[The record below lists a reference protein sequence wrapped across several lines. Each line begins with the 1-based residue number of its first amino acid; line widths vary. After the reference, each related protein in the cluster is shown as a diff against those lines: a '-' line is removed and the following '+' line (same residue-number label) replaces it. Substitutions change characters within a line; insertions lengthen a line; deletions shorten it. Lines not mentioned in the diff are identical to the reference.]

1 MIALDRGKN
10 LLKITNLFVRS
21 QEGKP
26 LLQDINLTLYP
37 GEVHALIGING
48 TGKSSLFHVVSGKQ
62 GYEVTSG
69 NISFK
74 GEALLEMTVDER
86 ARRGLFV
93 AFQNPVA
100 IPGLSN
106 ATFLLE
112 TLNERRRLKGEEAL
126 TLPAFLSFIQKRMDD
141 LDMERSL
148 LHRSVNS
155 GFSGGERKRNELLQ
169 MIVLDPDVVL
179 LDETD
184 SGLDAKARHSLVAL
198 INRFRK
204 EGKGVIIISHYQ
216 ELLVALQPDRVHLM
230 RRGGR
235 MASGTLSSVETFFDA
250 SAPK

>member
-1 MIALDRGKN
+1 MIALDKGKN

-26 LLQDINLTLYP
+26 LLKDINLTLYP

-69 NISFK
+69 KISFK
-74 GEALLEMTVDER
+74 DEALLEMTVDER

-126 TLPAFLSFIQKRMDD
+126 TAVCPLA
-141 LDMERSL
+141 
-148 LHRSVNS
+148 
-155 GFSGGERKRNELLQ
+155 G
-169 MIVLDPDVVL
+169 
-179 LDETD
+179 
-184 SGLDAKARHSLVAL
+184 
-198 INRFRK
+198 
-204 EGKGVIIISHYQ
+204 
-216 ELLVALQPDRVHLM
+216 
-230 RRGGR
+230 
-235 MASGTLSSVETFFDA
+235 
-250 SAPK
+250 